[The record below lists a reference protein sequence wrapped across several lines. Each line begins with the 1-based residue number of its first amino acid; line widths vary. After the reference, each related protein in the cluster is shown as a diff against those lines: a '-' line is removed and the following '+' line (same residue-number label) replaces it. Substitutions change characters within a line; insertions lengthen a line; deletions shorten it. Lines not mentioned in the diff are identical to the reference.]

1 MPEVQIS
8 LDDLRHSLEHLF
20 FAVFKVVTVV
30 FFLVRPYVAL
40 ISWLAFWTLAVNWV
54 KLYDVLFKKGGI
66 VGLLLMCFMC
76 ILIWGLIAPPA
87 DGFHALLG
95 MKLSNFVAKTVF
107 VSSLVTIMFLCGSV
121 QLSGSVAGWT
131 NFAEPVDEPAHGH
144 SHDDHG
150 HGHAAADHGHDAHAP
165 AGGHAH

>member
-1 MPEVQIS
+1 MFEVFQS
-8 LDDLRHSLEHLF
+8 LVNLFAAAFDVVKALF
-20 FAVFKVVTVV
+20 FFV
-30 FFLVRPYVAL
+30 LPYTAL

-54 KLYDVLFKKGGI
+54 KLYDVLFKKGGV
-66 VGLLLMCFMC
+66 VGLFLLCFMW

-121 QLSGSVAGWT
+121 QLSGAVAGWT
-131 NFAEPVDEPAHGH
+131 NFAEPVDEPPHDH
-144 SHDDHG
+144 SHGDHG
-150 HGHAAADHGHDAHAP
+150 HGHAAADHGHAAHAP